1 MNPSPVIDTRGV
13 PAPIRG
19 PDDLPLKEVLVEL
32 WQNTEKLVRQEIT
45 LASAELDVKTKKLKA
60 EVAAAA
66 VGAGLLLCGALAL
79 VTAVIALLALA
90 MPVWL
95 AALLVGVVAT
105 GGGFVLIKTNKPNLP
120 ELVPQRTIQSLERDV
135 QTFRESTK

>member
-1 MNPSPVIDTRGV
+1 MNPSPIIDNR
-13 PAPIRG
+13 PAPLGRAEH
-19 PDDLPLKEVLVEL
+19 DAPLKEVLVEL
-32 WQNTEKLVRQEIT
+32 WQNTEKLVRQEIA
-45 LASAELDVKTKKLKA
+45 LASAEIDVKARKLKA

-66 VGAGLLLCGALAL
+66 IGAGLLLCGALSL
-79 VTAVIALLALA
+79 VAAIIALLSLV

-95 AALLVGVVAT
+95 AALIVGGAAT
-105 GGGFVLIKTNKPNLP
+105 GGGFALVKSNKPNLP